1 MLFNKVSGGGSKI
14 KINGKPPTE
23 KMDLVEV
30 LGAIKS
36 NATVPN
42 ESFEVLAYDG
52 TNYYIATG
60 NLTKKRY
67 IYKGHPYKNWTLIA
81 TLPDFSTNGIYYCD
95 VKIESN
101 GDLNLLMFD
110 DGGDYRQGI
119 IRYKVSNGKVTE
131 TLNKNVEPQIKER
144 LDSNTIFELNG
155 KVYIIA
161 RPYSTEMGFFNSDFS
176 SITWISDNL
185 QGEYKSSYYNLKD
198 SSSTKG
204 FTHNNKRYGIFTNGL
219 VIAFNPLS
227 NSIDKVVDLNRQGYE
242 FNYAMQT
249 AQSNSENYYVI
260 SKKQYKY
267 SHGSYRDMNAF
278 DFYKFSAK
286 EEKLELI
293 QTIESP
299 YNISDKR
306 FFTRDTKD
314 KSYKCITKAD
324 WTDDKT
330 KGMIEFPVKTLIDR
344 SEVEV

>member
-1 MLFNKVSGGGSKI
+1 MILNKVSGGGSKI

-60 NLTKKRY
+60 AQDRRRD

-81 TLPDFSTNGIYYCD
+81 TLPNFSTNGIYYCD

-110 DGGDYRQGI
+110 DGGEYSQSI

-131 TLNKNVEPQIKER
+131 ILNKNIEPLIR
-144 LDSNTIFELNG
+144 DRVNGNIIFELNK

-161 RPYSTEMGFFNSDFS
+161 HPYYTEMGFFNSDFS

-185 QGEYKSSYYNLKD
+185 QGEYKSSYYNLTD

-204 FTHNNKRYGIFTNGL
+204 FTYNNKRYGMFSNGL

-227 NSIDKVVDLNRQGYE
+227 NSIDKVVNLNRQGYE

-260 SKKQYKY
+260 SRKQYKY
-267 SHGSYRDMNAF
+267 SNGSYRDMSAF

-330 KGMIEFPVKTLIDR
+330 KGMIEFPVKTYVNKNEM
-344 SEVEV
+344 EV